1 MKKQQ
6 PTIHVCRCDKRQA
19 VFPNIR
25 VRSISFLNTIVAY
38 GLLCTSNQTQ
48 IISNMVILNFI
59 PSVHQQLAVD
69 QHRTVHDILSLTLAN
84 LLSS

>member
-6 PTIHVCRCDKRQA
+6 PTIHVCRCDKRHA

-25 VRSISFLNTIVAY
+25 VSISFLNTIVAY

-48 IISNMVILNFI
+48 IICNMVILNFI
-59 PSVHQQLAVD
+59 PSVHQQSAVD